1 MAMTGM
7 AGAAVRA
14 VMLAACL
21 TLFATA
27 PAAAQQAPAPTSTEL
42 ERLVETLEDEGARAE
57 LLTQL
62 RALIAAQRAAAPAE
76 DAAEAGAGARLLA
89 ALSGRIAALSAEL
102 VKAVE
107 VILEAPRFTGR
118 LRAQLADPGGRARWI
133 TALAKIL
140 LVLAVGLAVEWLL
153 RRALARPRAA
163 LEARGGEEWLARL
176 PFLLARTLLEL
187 LPVAA
192 FALAANA
199 VLPLTEPQA
208 VTRLAALALINANVA
223 ARALLAVA
231 RMILTPRADSLRV
244 LPLSGETATYAY
256 IWVRRFVTL
265 GVYGYM
271 LIEAA
276 QALGLPAAGATG
288 LVKLLGLLLA
298 GMAVVL
304 ILQLRRPVAAGVAPA
319 DEAGGLGALRA
330 RLAETWHV
338 LAILYI
344 LAILVVWL
352 LDVRGGFV
360 VLARGTVVTLVLL
373 AAGRL
378 ATAALGTGLERVFAL
393 GPETRRRFPM
403 LEERANRYLPTLKL
417 AGRIVIWLVVAVGVL
432 QAWGLDAA
440 GWVASPAGV
449 RVIASV
455 VSIAIILLAAT
466 VFLELVSTAVERY
479 LDRDLGAR
487 SARARTLLPLARNAL
502 RVAVG
507 VVVGLMVLDELGLN
521 IAPLLAG
528 AGVVGLAIGFG
539 AQTLVK
545 DVITGVFILMEDTIA
560 VGDVA
565 RVAGHAGIVEALSIR
580 TIRLRDLGGT
590 VHVIPFSEVAS
601 IENLTKDFS
610 YAVMEVGV
618 AYREDTDEVVEVLKE
633 VGAEL
638 QADPEVG
645 PNILEPLEVLGVDE
659 FADSAV
665 VIKIRFKTLPIKQ
678 WATKRAFNRLM
689 KKAFDAR
696 GIEIP
701 FPHTTLYF
709 GEDKQ
714 GRAPPAHVAKQRPQA
729 EPGA

>member
-1 MAMTGM
+1 MAPSGT
-7 AGAAVRA
+7 
-14 VMLAACL
+14 
-21 TLFATA
+21 
-27 PAAAQQAPAPTSTEL
+27 
-42 ERLVETLEDEGARAE
+42 
-57 LLTQL
+57 
-62 RALIAAQRAAAPAE
+62 
-76 DAAEAGAGARLLA
+76 
-89 ALSGRIAALSAEL
+89 SGRTPFRSEECSGVCARKQWN
-102 VKAVE
+102 VAV
-107 VILEAPRFTGR
+107 
-118 LRAQLADPGGRARWI
+118 
-133 TALAKIL
+133 
-140 LVLAVGLAVEWLL
+140 
-153 RRALARPRAA
+153 
-163 LEARGGEEWLARL
+163 
-176 PFLLARTLLEL
+176 LLARTLLEL

-507 VVVGLMVLDELGLN
+507 VVVVLMVLDELGLN

-590 VHVIPFSEVAS
+590 VYVIPFSEVAS

-714 GRAPPAHVAKQRPQA
+714 GRAPPVHVATQRPQA